1 MTREEFDAL
10 VFNKG
15 WVNLIEIPAK
25 EGSDYSR
32 EYAVALDGE
41 FDVETLQAIIY
52 AMNNHPEWLKL
63 KDPS

>member
-1 MTREEFDAL
+1 MMTQEEFNVL

-15 WVNLIEIPAK
+15 WVRSHDNET
-25 EGSDYSR
+25 
-32 EYAVALDGE
+32 VVLDGE
-41 FDVETLQAIIY
+41 FDKETLEAIIY